1 MHRKPDKH
9 TKGVSQLDEHGCLDD
24 SETNDLCCSDD
35 ETEPE
40 GLEGAWART
49 EDEDTGLE
57 AVSGDSASNAAH
69 VEMKVQ
75 VEVMARDLID
85 TLSSHNFCRSV
96 KAEHVAWASEKF
108 REAVEDAISGIH
120 TLVANR
126 IVEPDGLFA
135 GLKAGAMAVQANG
148 KASSALSTVLRPGP
162 ASMTF

>member
-1 MHRKPDKH
+1 
-9 TKGVSQLDEHGCLDD
+9 VSQLDERGCLDD

-40 GLEGAWART
+40 GFEGVWPRT

-135 GLKAGAMAVQANG
+135 GLKAGAMAVQANR